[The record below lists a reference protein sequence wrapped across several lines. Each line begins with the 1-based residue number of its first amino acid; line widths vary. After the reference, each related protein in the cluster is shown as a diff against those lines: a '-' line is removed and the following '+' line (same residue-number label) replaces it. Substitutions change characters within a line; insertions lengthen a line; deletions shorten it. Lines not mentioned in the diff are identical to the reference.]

1 MYQIHKALSNL
12 QKMKKKSSLI
22 SIEDKKI
29 ISSTIDLLEKAEL
42 KLEEQREQYC
52 HWLQQDG
59 ENSEDWLACDDK
71 IFCLTNGTPSENG
84 MRFCPYCGKNLVEIT
99 YAEQFPSDEE
109 SEDENYEYI

>member
-1 MYQIHKALSNL
+1 MYQIIKALANL
-12 QKMKKKSSLI
+12 RKMKKDSAIL
-22 SIEDKKI
+22 SIDDREI
-29 ISSTIDLLEKAEL
+29 ISSTIDLLEKATM

-84 MRFCPYCGKNLVEIT
+84 MMFCPYCGKNLVEIT
-99 YAEQFPSDEE
+99 YKEQFTETTEE
-109 SEDENYEYI
+109 DDCIW